1 MAGNRQHFIPRFLQ
15 RGFSNEKNGKYFT
28 NWYRKDCFKENMIV
42 ENIGLE
48 NKFYSH
54 YGDSSVD
61 KKITE
66 NETYSYSRI
75 LNSLV
80 DGTYNLD
87 NRKDLAEFI
96 YHMEIRTKNLR
107 ENMIDSWAY
116 LGEQLKNRLLDKET
130 LIDYFQRN
138 PKTIKELL
146 QNELNKLPIPAS
158 LHEQYNSMFFD
169 NVQLWLPNAAEKML
183 STLVPKF
190 EQEIISKIPEIV
202 KKVQLDVLVSS
213 EDKKSNI
220 YKNMHYKVLKTN
232 QSLIL
237 GDSIV
242 IFEVSGERKFKPF
255 YESNDDLKCIYIP
268 LDSYSLLYATPNPED
283 KPNVDGINKAIAQC
297 SFDFFIS
304 KFHSDECQIFRSEI
318 GKNAFIVTIEYIDEI
333 LSKIITG
340 N

>member
-42 ENIGLE
+42 ENIGLG

-54 YGDSSVD
+54 YGDSIVD

-80 DGTYNLD
+80 GGTYNLD

-116 LGEQLKNRLLDKET
+116 FGEQLKKILLDKQT
-130 LIDYFQRN
+130 LIDYFQKN
-138 PKTIKELL
+138 PKVIKESL

-158 LHEQYNSMFFD
+158 LHGQYDSMFFD
-169 NVQLWLPNAAEKML
+169 NIQLWLPNAAETIL
-183 STLVPKF
+183 SILVPKF

-202 KKVQLDVLVSS
+202 KKVQLDVLISS
-213 EDKKSNI
+213 EGNKSNI
-220 YKNMHYKVLKTN
+220 YKNMHYRVLKTK
-232 QSLIL
+232 QPLIL

-242 IFEVSGERKFKPF
+242 IFEVFGGRKFKPF
-255 YESNDDLKCIYIP
+255 YECNDDLKCIYVP
-268 LDSYSLLYATPNPED
+268 LDSYSLLYATPNLED
-283 KPNVDGINKAIAQC
+283 KPNVDDINKAIAQC

-304 KFHSDECQIFRSEI
+304 KFHSNE
-318 GKNAFIVTIEYIDEI
+318 
-333 LSKIITG
+333 SKLYKVRLVKMHL
-340 N
+340 